1 MVAIGEFVGLHGV
14 RGELKLGKTPQWFD
28 GDQSFHQI
36 YVGDGSDLSEKIR
49 VQRVRWNKNHY
60 LFMLED
66 VQTVDA
72 QALLV
77 TIHERYRLFQAL
89 LMPSLICGLKH
100 TSIVAIGQKATID
113 DPTKIG
119 CAISF
124 GATLVHP
131 KIVAR
136 SRRVDEI
143 DRDLG
148 LARQRVLDLGDIVCT
163 VGVGRYD
170 RWPYRHIA
178 EKTSRPTTA
187 KRYCE

>member
-72 QALLV
+72 ASEFIGKNVYL
-77 TIHERYRLFQAL
+77 EE
-89 LMPSLICGLKH
+89 MP
-100 TSIVAIGQKATID
+100 
-113 DPTKIG
+113 
-119 CAISF
+119 
-124 GATLVHP
+124 TLEKGEHYV
-131 KIVAR
+131 KDI
-136 SRRVDEI
+136 
-143 DRDLG
+143 LG
-148 LARQRVLDLGDIVCT
+148 LAAFDGDVKIGEVKDVYLVSGNSMLSVVNDDGKEIIIPIRDEFVHKIDLENGQIVCQN
-163 VGVGRYD
+163 VKGLLEC
-170 RWPYRHIA
+170 A
-178 EKTSRPTTA
+178 
-187 KRYCE
+187 